1 MCFQASL
8 RSSSVTPST
17 WSKRAIALR
26 TWLAFSSGSL
36 RCLGK
41 AKVPEE
47 RSLRCSASSLAM
59 RFPPFHPIHFH
70 ERCQIW
76 RCAPGSA
83 RVASAMSRTPVK
95 PLTLAPI
102 DVEAHPLPG
111 GGLIMRSRQELR
123 PYPRC
128 LGELLRHW
136 AAAAPDRTFL
146 AERGGDGGWR
156 RVSYAA
162 ALEAVERIASALLER
177 DLSPERPLAL
187 LSDNGVDHG
196 LLQLA
201 AMQVGVPA
209 VPVSPAYS
217 LLAEDHAQLRYI
229 LELTRPGLVYAADG
243 ERYAKALRHASAE
256 TVTGDR
262 FGELLETA
270 RHPDLAERSAA
281 VGPDTVAKILFTSG
295 STGRPKGVI
304 NTQRMLASNQQA
316 IAQGWPFLEER
327 PPVIVDWLP
336 WSHTFGGNHN
346 FNMAL
351 RNGGTLYIDSGK
363 PAPGLIEATVR
374 NLREVPSTLH
384 FNVPR
389 GYEMLIPWLERD
401 RELRETFFRD
411 LDGIFYAAAALPQ
424 HLWEKLEQLSMETL
438 GRRVVML
445 AAWGS
450 TETAPCATQI
460 HFPIERAGVIG
471 LPMPGTEIKL
481 APVSGKLESRVQ

>member
-1 MCFQASL
+1 
-8 RSSSVTPST
+8 
-17 WSKRAIALR
+17 
-26 TWLAFSSGSL
+26 
-36 RCLGK
+36 
-41 AKVPEE
+41 
-47 RSLRCSASSLAM
+47 
-59 RFPPFHPIHFH
+59 
-70 ERCQIW
+70 
-76 RCAPGSA
+76 
-83 RVASAMSRTPVK
+83 
-95 PLTLAPI
+95 
-102 DVEAHPLPG
+102 
-111 GGLIMRSRQELR
+111 MRSRQELR

-136 AAAAPDRTFL
+136 ASAAPDRTFL
-146 AERGGDGGWR
+146 AEQGGDGGWQ

-243 ERYAKALRHASAE
+243 ERFAKALSHVSAE
-256 TVTGDR
+256 TLTGDR
-262 FGELLETA
+262 FGELLATA
-270 RHPDLAERSAA
+270 LHPDLEERFAA

-316 IAQGWPFLEER
+316 IAQGWPFLEGG

-346 FNMAL
+346 FNLVL
-351 RNGGTLYIDSGK
+351 RNGGTLYIDGGK
-363 PAPGLIEATVR
+363 PAPGLIETSLT
-374 NLREVPSTLH
+374 NLRSVMPTVY

-389 GYEMLIPWLERD
+389 GFDMLIAALRD
-401 RELRETFFRD
+401 DGDLRQRFFSEVKFA
-411 LDGIFYAAAALPQ
+411 FYA
-424 HLWEKLEQLSMETL
+424 
-438 GRRVVML
+438 G
-445 AAWGS
+445 
-450 TETAPCATQI
+450 
-460 HFPIERAGVIG
+460 
-471 LPMPGTEIKL
+471 
-481 APVSGKLESRVQ
+481 